1 MKWLD
6 GIIDSMNINLSKL
19 WEMVKAREAWHVAV
33 HGSQRVR
40 HHRATEQQS
49 HSIIRIKKIILAYN
63 LASFL
68 KQDAANIC

>member
-1 MKWLD
+1 MD
-6 GIIDSMNINLSKL
+6 GITDSMNISLSKL

-33 HGSQRVR
+33 HGSQRVG